1 MPVGLLLVGHLVSE
15 LSVMETSVRRLVIV
29 AAAIALGAMPTRAAQ
44 PLDALLRAEVEGLAA
59 MLSDGFA
66 RFDHADAQYGLND
79 TPFAERV
86 VVLFS
91 LTSWGGGNGSRQ
103 FLAVM
108 ERNDAS
114 VEFPDGRR
122 ARHYQLIGV
131 IQVGD
136 DFERWFKSFSLQG
149 DRVVL
154 KGRRW
159 TKGDAHCCPSLD
171 TDSSYRVTSHGLS
184 EVTR

>member
-1 MPVGLLLVGHLVSE
+1 
-15 LSVMETSVRRLVIV
+15 METSVRRLVIV

-91 LTSWGGGNGSRQ
+91 LD
-103 FLAVM
+103 LM
-108 ERNDAS
+108 
-114 VEFPDGRR
+114 GRR
-122 ARHYQLIGV
+122 
-131 IQVGD
+131 
-136 DFERWFKSFSLQG
+136 
-149 DRVVL
+149 
-154 KGRRW
+154 
-159 TKGDAHCCPSLD
+159 
-171 TDSSYRVTSHGLS
+171 
-184 EVTR
+184 